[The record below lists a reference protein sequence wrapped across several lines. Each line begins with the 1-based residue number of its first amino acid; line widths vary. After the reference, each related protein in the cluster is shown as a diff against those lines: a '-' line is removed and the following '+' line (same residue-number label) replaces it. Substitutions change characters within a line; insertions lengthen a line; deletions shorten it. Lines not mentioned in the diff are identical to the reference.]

1 MGYRWKRARL
11 SLKSKRNQAEF
22 DFKQKQIDQL
32 KKLKDNGYI
41 DLYFGDANHFGLTP
55 SVPYVWQ
62 TKENPILLSAVK
74 GRYLNVVGLMTRK
87 NDLFFEVA
95 QTTLNSAK
103 MIDFVERF
111 LQQIKQ
117 KTVIILDN
125 APIHKSKIFMQK
137 VKEWK
142 LQDLYVFFL
151 PTYSPELNIIE
162 ILWRRIKYNWQPFDS
177 YLNFQNLTE
186 NLNYVLNNFGTKYD
200 IIF

>member
-1 MGYRWKRARL
+1 
-11 SLKSKRNQAEF
+11 
-22 DFKQKQIDQL
+22 
-32 KKLKDNGYI
+32 
-41 DLYFGDANHFGLTP
+41 
-55 SVPYVWQ
+55 
-62 TKENPILLSAVK
+62 
-74 GRYLNVVGLMTRK
+74 MTRK

-142 LQDLYVFFL
+142 L
-151 PTYSPELNIIE
+151 
-162 ILWRRIKYNWQPFDS
+162 
-177 YLNFQNLTE
+177 
-186 NLNYVLNNFGTKYD
+186 
-200 IIF
+200 